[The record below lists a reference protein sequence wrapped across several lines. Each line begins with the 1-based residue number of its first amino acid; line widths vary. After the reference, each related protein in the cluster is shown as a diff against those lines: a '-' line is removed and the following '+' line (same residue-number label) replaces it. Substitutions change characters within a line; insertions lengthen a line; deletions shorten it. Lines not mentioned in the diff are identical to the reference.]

1 MKLWLWITLLFNKLV
16 QIKKKKK
23 YIYIYIYINEITLKI
38 LSRVAHE
45 VLV

>member
-1 MKLWLWITLLFNKLV
+1 MKLWLWIKLLFNKLV

-38 LSRVAHE
+38 LSRVAHG